1 MQFNRNEYLKFNYD
15 TSLLAENEANY
26 FANIYK
32 GLEWNQYIKSYLK
45 RCFGNYMATE
55 GYTYHEIMDL
65 QLANSMID
73 YGLFT
78 QAAEYFEAIAK
89 KNPILRDGL
98 NFWAQ
103 KLREADD
110 YEYQKANDP
119 EYQTFTEQEEA
130 KAATIPNL
138 EN

>member
-15 TSLLAENEANY
+15 TSITAENEANY
-26 FANIYK
+26 YANVYK

-45 RCFGNYMATE
+45 RCFGNYMATS
-55 GYTYHEIMDL
+55 GYTYNDIMNL

-78 QAAEYFEAIAK
+78 QAAEYFEQISK
-89 KNPILRDGL
+89 RNPALATGL
-98 NFWAQ
+98 EFWAQ

-110 YEYQKANDP
+110 YEYQKDNNP
-119 EYQTFTEQEEA
+119 EYQTFIEREQA
-130 KAATIPNL
+130 KAAAIPNL
-138 EN
+138 